1 MKVLVNDFVREF
13 RKLPSPESQRRT
25 VLRLMGPSMPY
36 VVSERLDRTTDTAIA
51 CKDIVLISE
60 PQPDGGRA
68 WVMDL

>member
-1 MKVLVNDFVREF
+1 
-13 RKLPSPESQRRT
+13 
-25 VLRLMGPSMPY
+25 MPY